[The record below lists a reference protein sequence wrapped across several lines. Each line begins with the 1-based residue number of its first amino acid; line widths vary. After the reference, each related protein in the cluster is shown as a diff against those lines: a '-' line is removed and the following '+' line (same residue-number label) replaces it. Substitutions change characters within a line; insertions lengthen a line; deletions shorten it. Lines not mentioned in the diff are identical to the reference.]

1 MSLVVTIL
9 LCVALILVGAI
20 EAKPVGWVVL
30 ALATIAL
37 LLAVMGGFN
46 VSVGR

>member
-1 MSLVVTIL
+1 MVVIIL

-20 EAKPVGWVVL
+20 ESKPVGWVVL

-37 LLAVMGGFN
+37 LLEV
-46 VSVGR
+46 VGAHPFR